1 MTSWAGVC
9 SGSHES
15 AGVSTSDRC
24 AKGNYILRRVLSQV
38 AWAAI
43 AAKGSEAQRRYR
55 RWLPR
60 LGPQKA
66 AWAVAHYI
74 LRVIWHML
82 HNDEPYRAPDPA
94 SLDQHLVLLKAKR
107 VIAQLRKLG
116 YTVSLTPPAALAH
129 PATG

>member
-1 MTSWAGVC
+1 
-9 SGSHES
+9 
-15 AGVSTSDRC
+15 
-24 AKGNYILRRVLSQV
+24 
-38 AWAAI
+38 
-43 AAKGSEAQRRYR
+43 
-55 RWLPR
+55 
-60 LGPQKA
+60 
-66 AWAVAHYI
+66 
-74 LRVIWHML
+74 ML